1 MNYRYAMTLLAA
13 ASMSIGLGVSGIT
26 DANAAN
32 LKLDAA
38 KSSLEFSFSQ
48 LGVPMKGKFTKFSAN
63 VFFDAKKPEATKA
76 DFTVDLNSV
85 SLGAADY
92 DAETKSPLWL
102 NTRAFPNATFVAE
115 RVASVGPGRF
125 EATGRLSIKGA
136 TQPIKA
142 TFTYT
147 DGANPVVEGSFPM
160 KRLAW
165 KIGDGEWKDTSIV
178 ADDVTVRFRF
188 VTSK

>member
-1 MNYRYAMTLLAA
+1 MSYRYALTILAA
-13 ASMSIGLGVSGIT
+13 VGLSLGLGGGVSQ
-26 DANAAN
+26 ANAAN
-32 LKLDAA
+32 LKLDTA

-63 VFFDAKKPEATKA
+63 VLFDAKKPEATKA

-115 RVASVGPGRF
+115 RVTSVGPGRF
-125 EATGRLSIKGA
+125 EATGKLSIKGA

-188 VTSK
+188 VTFK